1 MQVKYLDLAKHFDDP
16 ELFRA
21 IAELFRTCEF
31 VLGPEVEKFEK
42 NFARFCGTRLAVGVN
57 SGADALFLALKVLG
71 VGEGDEVIT
80 VANSFVATAGAIVAT
95 GAKPVFVD
103 VRPDYNMNPG
113 LIEAAITRRTKAI
126 LPVHLTGNPAD
137 MNRIME
143 IVKPNGL
150 YVVEDAAQA
159 VGASID
165 GKLVGSF
172 GDLGCFSLHPLKNLN
187 VAGDGGVVT
196 TDSDDLCQR
205 LKKLRNHGLKNR
217 DDIQFF
223 GYNSRLDSIQAI
235 VANRSLSRLDE
246 ITERR
251 INNAKLY
258 DKLLSGLEGNVVIP
272 ARRPKVKQ
280 VFHTYVVKVKERERL
295 VDYLAK
301 NGVETK
307 IHYPVPIHLQKPCRM
322 MGYQG
327 GDLPETEKQVRRILT
342 LPIHQHLT
350 KEQIHYVSDTLKRF
364 YESR

>member
-16 ELFRA
+16 ELFRS

-42 NFARFCGTRLAVGVN
+42 NFARLCGTPLAVGVN
-57 SGADALFLALKVLG
+57 SGADALFLALKALG

-103 VRPDYNMNPG
+103 VSPDYNMNPD

-143 IVKPNGL
+143 IAKPNGL
-150 YVVEDAAQA
+150 HVVEDAAQA

-172 GDLGCFSLHPLKNLN
+172 GDFGCFSLHPLKNLN

-217 DDIQFF
+217 DEIQFF
-223 GYNSRLDSIQAI
+223 GYNSRLDSIQAV
-235 VANRSLSRLDE
+235 VANYNLSRLHE

-258 DKLLSGLEGNVVIP
+258 DKLMSGLEENVVIP
-272 ARRPKVKQ
+272 ARRSGVKQ
-280 VFHTYVVKVKERERL
+280 VFHTYVVQVQERERL
-295 VDYLAK
+295 MDYLAK